1 VNRLSI
7 VAEEI
12 NPKIIELINA
22 RFFCEEVDV
31 IKMME
36 RAVMMAVWPK
46 RETCLVGLS
55 QTEEMI
61 LARVKMTRG
70 SREGEV
76 VKVSLPLVRLRTHQA
91 IRERLARKLTK

>member
-1 VNRLSI
+1 MNKLSI
-7 VAEEI
+7 IAEEI
-12 NPKIIELINA
+12 NPKIIEFIKA
-22 RFFCEEVDV
+22 RFFCEEVEV

-55 QTEEMI
+55 QIEEII
-61 LARVKMTRG
+61 LASVKMTKG